1 MENER
6 KQENGERFLLPF
18 EYIIENRILRSFK
31 NAVMII
37 KIVVSTDAFQTS
49 KNS

>member
-1 MENER
+1 MKGSR
-6 KQENGERFLLPF
+6 KTDSVFLLPF

-37 KIVVSTDAFQTS
+37 KMVVATDAFQS
-49 KNS
+49 NKNI